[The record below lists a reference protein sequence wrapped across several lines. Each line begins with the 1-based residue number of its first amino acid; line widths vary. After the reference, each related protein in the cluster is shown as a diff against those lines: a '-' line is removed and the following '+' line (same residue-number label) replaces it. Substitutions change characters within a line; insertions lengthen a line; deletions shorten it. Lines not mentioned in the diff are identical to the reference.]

1 MQNSAHNSSAPAA
14 PTVPLA
20 VHFARLAVGVVF
32 AWNVLC
38 AGEFILRPELYAPGF
53 ELSGAIGRAVVQA
66 FGILFLMWNAT
77 YPPVIAQPLRQR
89 TLFLVILAQQTIG
102 LLGESWL
109 LLQMP
114 LEHTVIRSSVLRF
127 ILFDG
132 AGLLLMALSFWLLHG
147 RRRRV

>member
-1 MQNSAHNSSAPAA
+1 MQNSENTSSTPSAPAVS
-14 PTVPLA
+14 PA

-38 AGEFILRPELYAPGF
+38 AIEFILRPDLYVPGF

-89 TLFLVILAQQTIG
+89 TLFLVILAQQAIG

-114 LEHTVIRSSVLRF
+114 LEHAVIRSSVLRF

-132 AGLLLMALSFWLLHG
+132 AGLLLMGLSFWLLHG